1 MPRCTHRLTPEP
13 CVATQATVPS
23 WNSDSDEDEEDAA
36 EEDEDEDEDGCRA
49 LGPSAA
55 YTSSSAPAHASS
67 QLRCAWPGGA
77 RRAPAACYRSA
88 AAAPRVISR
97 VDAHKARRALGGRR
111 SPVPGDARPVEHSH
125 LAVELAAS
133 TAAKLTAGACHVT

>member
-1 MPRCTHRLTPEP
+1 MPRCTRRLTPEP

-23 WNSDSDEDEEDAA
+23 WNSDSDGDEEEA
-36 EEDEDEDEDGCRA
+36 EEDEEDEDGCRA

-55 YTSSSAPAHASS
+55 YRSLSAPAHGSS
-67 QLRCAWPGGA
+67 QLRCAWPSGA

-111 SPVPGDARPVEHSH
+111 SPVPGDDRPVEHSH

-133 TAAKLTAGACHVT
+133 TAAKLTAGAYHVT

>member
-1 MPRCTHRLTPEP
+1 MARCTRRLTPEP

-23 WNSDSDEDEEDAA
+23 WNSDSDEEEDAA
-36 EEDEDEDEDGCRA
+36 EEEDEDEDGCRA
-49 LGPSAA
+49 L
-55 YTSSSAPAHASS
+55 APAHGSS
-67 QLRCAWPGGA
+67 QLRCAWPSGA

-111 SPVPGDARPVEHSH
+111 SPVPGDDRPMEHAH